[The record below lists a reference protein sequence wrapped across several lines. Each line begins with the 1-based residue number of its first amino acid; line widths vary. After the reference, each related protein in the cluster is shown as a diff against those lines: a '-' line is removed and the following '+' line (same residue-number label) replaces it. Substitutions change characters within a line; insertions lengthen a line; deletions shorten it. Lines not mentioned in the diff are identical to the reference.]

1 MTLEKT
7 GWTAAVDQALR
18 RSIPI
23 MARPRPGQWQLQPD
37 GLDRGSTWARID
49 EGWLHLSAPL
59 SADAPSA
66 WELLSFNGTLPGAAR
81 FVLNPSDGRLMLRA
95 DVCLVPGVCLV
106 TRVKDAFD
114 GFVAGASALRAR
126 PGGLPGDPGRSRG
139 TDEPVHGDG
148 LADDARRPA
157 SQRTRQLFADAGWPV
172 RERSDDHLA
181 VDLVDLDDLDDLDLD
196 HGSAHAIVHGR
207 SDGGLRVQRPVTDGV
222 GAASVRD
229 AMAVYLLASTAL
241 VKGARASSG
250 GTADRASAW
259 LEVGFDSTPC
269 EAEVSEALS
278 ALSVAWRAC
287 RREVAVLQD
296 PAVARAYLEMWAQRV
311 HEDAAIGAAV

>member
-23 MARPRPGQWQLQPD
+23 MAHPRPGQWQLQPH

-49 EGWLHLSAPL
+49 EGWLHLSAPV
-59 SADAPSA
+59 SADGPSA

-81 FVLNPSDGRLMLRA
+81 FVLNPSDGGLMLRA

-114 GFVAGASALRAR
+114 GFVAGASALRAWR
-126 PGGLPGDPGRSRG
+126 GGLSGDPGHSRG
-139 TDEPVHGDG
+139 TDEPVHGDER
-148 LADDARRPA
+148 ADDARHPA
-157 SQRTRQLFADAGWPV
+157 SQSTRQLFADAGWPV
-172 RERSDDHLA
+172 RERSDDQ
-181 VDLVDLDDLDDLDLD
+181 LVVALDDLDDLDLD
-196 HGSAHAIVHGR
+196 HGGAHAIVHGR
-207 SDGGLRVQRPVTDGV
+207 SDGSLRVQRPVTDGV

-229 AMAVYLLASTAL
+229 ALAVYLLASTAL

-250 GTADRASAW
+250 GTPDRASAW

-287 RREVAVLQD
+287 RREIAVLQD
-296 PAVARAYLEMWAQRV
+296 PAVATAYLEMWAQRV
-311 HEDAAIGAAV
+311 HEHAAISAAV